1 MAGDGGAE
9 RNRTAGLLIANG
21 EADGQKVQRTFCRP
35 NAEVGQ
41 GPMQAGARIFE
52 SCGMAGNRFGHPGMA
67 GDGGA
72 ERNRTAG
79 LLIANE
85 ALSQL
90 SYSPEPI
97 RRSKARQGEGFRKA
111 GEARQGAG
119 KIQAF
124 PGKPG
129 LRAKGGGRYNSRM
142 NPIFFLLIEL
152 LEIYK
157 WIVIAAVIVSWLI
170 VFNVINTYNSF
181 VRSLLHMLSALTE
194 PVFRRVR
201 KFLPP
206 MGGLDLSPI
215 VVFVIIITLQ
225 YTIGWIS
232 TRYGI

>member
-1 MAGDGGAE
+1 L
-9 RNRTAGLLIANG
+9 R
-21 EADGQKVQRTFCRP
+21 V
-35 NAEVGQ
+35 
-41 GPMQAGARIFE
+41 
-52 SCGMAGNRFGHPGMA
+52 
-67 GDGGA
+67 
-72 ERNRTAG
+72 
-79 LLIANE
+79 
-85 ALSQL
+85 
-90 SYSPEPI
+90 
-97 RRSKARQGEGFRKA
+97 KA
-111 GEARQGAG
+111 
-119 KIQAF
+119 
-124 PGKPG
+124 
-129 LRAKGGGRYNSRM
+129 GGRYNSGM

-194 PVFRRVR
+194 PVFRRIR
-201 KFLPP
+201 KILPP